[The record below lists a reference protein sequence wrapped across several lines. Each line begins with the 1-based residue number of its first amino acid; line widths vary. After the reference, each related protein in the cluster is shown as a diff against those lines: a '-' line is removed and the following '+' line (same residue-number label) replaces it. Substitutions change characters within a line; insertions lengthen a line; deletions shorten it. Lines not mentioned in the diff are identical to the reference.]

1 MRGERVRKE
10 WGKRAESP
18 EILVK
23 SISAIERKM
32 KFLKKIRANE
42 KG

>member
-10 WGKRAESP
+10 WEKRAECP
-18 EILVK
+18 EILAK

-32 KFLKKIRANE
+32 KLLKKLGNE

>member
-10 WGKRAESP
+10 WEKGVGCP
-18 EILVK
+18 EILGK
-23 SISAIERKM
+23 SISAIERKNEI
-32 KFLKKIRANE
+32 LKKIRANE